1 MTNKEKKAVLRS
13 YRRIDGQIRAAYEQI
28 DELMTLIKSP
38 SFDGLPKG
46 GAYHNQIEEIVTKKE
61 KIFGDITRLIDK
73 KAERLRFIRSEI
85 ERLREDEN
93 LCLTYMYLQGL
104 TIDQT
109 AEKMHYSRSTVCRIH
124 GRALAHFMET
134 AKDTKG
140 GEA

>member
-1 MTNKEKKAVLRS
+1 MTNKDKKAVLRS

-38 SFDGLPKG
+38 SLDGLPKG

-61 KIFGDITRLIDK
+61 KIFGDINRLIEK
-73 KAERLRFIRSEI
+73 
-85 ERLREDEN
+85 LREDEN
-93 LCLTYMYLQGL
+93 LCLTYMYIQGL

-124 GRALAHFMET
+124 GRALAHFMEVET
-134 AKDTKG
+134 
-140 GEA
+140 